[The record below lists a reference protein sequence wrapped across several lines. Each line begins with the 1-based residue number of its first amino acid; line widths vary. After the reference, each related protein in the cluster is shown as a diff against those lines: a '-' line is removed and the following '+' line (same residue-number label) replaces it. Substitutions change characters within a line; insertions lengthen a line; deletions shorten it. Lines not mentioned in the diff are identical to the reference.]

1 MFARLVKPAAIKP
14 AGSIH
19 ARIAQQTRFLATV
32 KGSVGRK
39 MPVTRPKATPISH
52 DRATFTI
59 RVCYTS
65 AGYEEFLADYLLCRM
80 VRFSMAS
87 LSEPSPISLVK
98 LSSRLLLSDTPNR

>member
-1 MFARLVKPAAIKP
+1 MFARFVKPAAIKP

-32 KGSVGRK
+32 EGSIGRK

-65 AGYEEFLADYLLCRM
+65 AGYEEFWLTLYSAGWSRFPWQVFRSKVQYLW
-80 VRFSMAS
+80 
-87 LSEPSPISLVK
+87 
-98 LSSRLLLSDTPNR
+98 